1 MRYLLR
7 WTLFSLAFVPLL
19 VNTDT
24 LFPYIFTKTLLIRSA
39 VTLFWVLFA
48 VFYFTRRRE
57 ATEMLNNNWRFV
69 KNPLYIFVSIFIL
82 LMLFST
88 IFAVNPSKAFFG
100 DIERGEGYLG
110 ILHFFGF
117 FVAALLVFKRE
128 DWATFFRFNLITG
141 AILLIDSFD
150 EVLSGDFERAQS
162 LVGNPTFLA

>member
-1 MRYLLR
+1 MP
-7 WTLFSLAFVPLL
+7 LF
-19 VNTDT
+19 VNLDT
-24 LFPYIFTKTLLIRSA
+24 LFPFIFTKTLVIRTA
-39 VTLFWVLFA
+39 VTLFFVFFA
-48 VFYFTRRRE
+48 VWFFTRRDE
-57 ATEMLNNNWRFV
+57 AQKTIDNYWKYL
-69 KNPLYIFVSIFIL
+69 KNPLFLATCGFIL

-162 LVGNPTFLA
+162 LVGNPTFLAGYFLFVLFLRLK